1 MMLATMRTTIT
12 LDPDIEARLRRVA
25 AERGTSLTGA
35 VNAVLRAGLDAGRG
49 SSVRFEEQV
58 VSLGVRPGID
68 IVKALRLASE
78 LEDQATIRKLELR
91 K

>member
-1 MMLATMRTTIT
+1 MPTTMRTTIT

-25 AERGTSLTGA
+25 AERGTSLSGA

-49 SSVRFEEQV
+49 PAGRFEERV